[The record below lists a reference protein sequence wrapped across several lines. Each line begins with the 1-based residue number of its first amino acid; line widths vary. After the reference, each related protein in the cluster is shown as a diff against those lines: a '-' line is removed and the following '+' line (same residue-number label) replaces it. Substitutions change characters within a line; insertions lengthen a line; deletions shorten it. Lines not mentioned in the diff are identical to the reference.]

1 LDKNTQLEKI
11 EEFHKTKNCVKLKHF
26 AVEEHISSSDDNLAF
41 DHFLKFVEKLMKVHQ
56 DGRKH
61 LTIKDVNLING
72 GDARE
77 TYRLISNGI
86 VNIDAIIRD
95 PTVED
100 KEAEKLEEWVCFT
113 SFNTSRDLSHQ
124 NMKKKI
130 YQNQKMERI

>member
-1 LDKNTQLEKI
+1 
-11 EEFHKTKNCVKLKHF
+11 LKHF
-26 AVEEHISSSDDNLAF
+26 AVEEHLSSSEDNLAF

-56 DGRKH
+56 DGRKF
-61 LTIKDVNLING
+61 LNSKDVNLING

-113 SFNTSRDLSHQ
+113 YF
-124 NMKKKI
+124 
-130 YQNQKMERI
+130 